1 MQQQESKA
9 YAELTEAL
17 GRLAAGCEG
26 VEGSWLLGG
35 SCGLWLQ
42 GVTLS
47 TAPRDIDVYADL
59 ATASRLHE
67 RLERFAT
74 DQPRHDQ
81 SGLYTSLLSHYRIGE
96 ATVELVGGFEVH
108 AAGAY
113 YRTEVEVLLAPAAQ
127 RVTLRDTAF
136 PAMPLAHE
144 LVFNL
149 LRERPDRYLPIAAMI
164 RKEPE
169 RHLPL
174 LDELLQRNEW
184 SANWV
189 GRMAEL
195 LNTPL
200 LSRPWREYR
209 GGEA

>member
-17 GRLAAGCEG
+17 CKLAASCED
-26 VEGSWLLGG
+26 VEGAWLLGG

-42 GVTLS
+42 GVALAA
-47 TAPRDIDVYADL
+47 APRDIDVYADL
-59 ATASRLHE
+59 ETAGRLHE
-67 RLERFAT
+67 RLQPFAT
-74 DQPRHDQ
+74 DQPRHDR
-81 SGLYTSLLSHYRIGE
+81 SGLYSSQLSHYGIG
-96 ATVELVGGFEVH
+96 ASTVELVGGFEVRT
-108 AAGAY
+108 AGAF
-113 YRTEVEVLLAPAAQ
+113 YRTEVESVLAPVAP
-127 RVTLRDTAF
+127 RVTLRDIAF
-136 PAMPLAHE
+136 PVMPLAHE

-149 LRERPDRYLPIAAMI
+149 LRERPDRYLPIASMI
-164 RKEPE
+164 RKEPD

-174 LDELLQRNEW
+174 LDELLKRNGW
-184 SANWV
+184 SAELV

-195 LNTPL
+195 LDCPL